1 MKPYMIVTA
10 GPTGSGK
17 TMLVNEVIDYL
28 ELDPH
33 YVKVLIDDLVENDDE
48 YKQMVYNIITTKN
61 FDNIMEELNNA
72 YFYVRN
78 KKRNDQYPTNYNE
91 INDEKLMNAIKHR
104 KNIVFEFTG
113 TYIPTWLLKDI
124 DNYNIIFAYTTVC
137 LQKLKERNQLRM
149 KYALEKFEIDP
160 NNNPAPRLPNISDQ
174 IFTKLILTIR
184 DNLKN
189 LYKYCIKNKI
199 VKKCGTSPIGR
210 LLIYNNSGKNMRLM
224 VDSMSNR
231 LTYSKFNSVIDKLFE
246 IHINKCDAA
255 SRSKKSSKKRRRRRR
270 SIRRV

>member
-78 KKRNDQYPTNYNE
+78 KKRSDQYPTNYNE

-189 LYKYCIKNKI
+189 LYKYCIKNRI